1 MGVVAVYIHWISHGD
16 NVLRLSLRKRNLNVN
31 DSADVAEATSADIIC
46 SVNARIEDS
55 IVPVV

>member
-1 MGVVAVYIHWISHGD
+1 MYIHWISHGD